1 MQYIQDATGGNIND
15 KDLLLQMTIKSKKV
29 HIEEVRT
36 TALNFTLGTIYSTR
50 SFNDH
55 PRA

>member
-15 KDLLLQMTIKSKKV
+15 EDLLLQMTIKLKKV